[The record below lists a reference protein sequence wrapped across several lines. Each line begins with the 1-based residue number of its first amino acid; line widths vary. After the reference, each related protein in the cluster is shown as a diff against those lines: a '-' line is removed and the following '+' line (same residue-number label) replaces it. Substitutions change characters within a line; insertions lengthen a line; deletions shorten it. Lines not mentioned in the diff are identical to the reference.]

1 MEIGTVVRMAALTP
15 FSRRVI
21 GSVKAELA
29 RRDLD
34 GVALVPVLGLGR
46 NAVYAR
52 LRGEKSFEVEEIAMI
67 ADFFGIPV
75 EVLVAPQPAEVAA

>member
-1 MEIGTVVRMAALTP
+1 MATTLTP

-34 GVALVPVLGLGR
+34 GAALVPVLGLSR
-46 NAVYAR
+46 NTVYAR
-52 LRGEKSFEVEEIAMI
+52 LRGEKSFEVDEVGKI

-75 EVLVAPQPAEVAA
+75 EALVTPHVGEVAA